1 MISLI
6 FSCWTFRGVSG
17 DGSGV
22 TVEGSIPVAD
32 ETIAT
37 PPPADTKASILLI
50 SIRDF
55 KMCIYWVCERMDV
68 IWFETCFYNECILVV
83 LLLFLLDYLF
93 WLLAEYD
100 VIQATTAEDDDDDD
114 VDLFGEETEEEKK
127 AAEERAAAVKASS
140 KKKEC
145 KLCSY
150 WL

>member
-1 MISLI
+1 MILCHTLCLRMNSSVCLWFFHMISLI

-37 PPPADTKASILLI
+37 PPPADTKASILLN

-68 IWFETCFYNECILVV
+68 I
-83 LLLFLLDYLF
+83 
-93 WLLAEYD
+93 
-100 VIQATTAEDDDDDD
+100 
-114 VDLFGEETEEEKK
+114 
-127 AAEERAAAVKASS
+127 
-140 KKKEC
+140 
-145 KLCSY
+145 
-150 WL
+150 